1 MSKECIIIESVKF
14 FLSETLQ
21 SVQNNYLFVS
31 PPMDK
36 LSALLGRFSFNARV
50 FFNGHFCDANQ
61 FDETAQVG
69 QLHLVRAG
77 PVVFTHAGA
86 DPIRIDEPAMVFYPR
101 GLRHRLDVPPGATAS
116 LLCANVAFA
125 AGSANPL
132 ARVLPDCI
140 RMPLRDMGPLRHT
153 LDLLFA
159 EAGHAAQG
167 RDVILDRLCDILVVQ
182 LLRDQLARR
191 AADAGMLA
199 GLADPQ
205 LAPVLDAMH
214 ARPQDAW
221 QLQSLARLA
230 CMSRARF
237 TEHFRNVVGMPP
249 VEYLTRWRIGRA
261 CALLRDGMA
270 VKAASAQ
277 VGYASAPAFTRVFT
291 AHMGMSPRQWLRAHD
306 AGQAA

>member
-1 MSKECIIIESVKF
+1 
-14 FLSETLQ
+14 
-21 SVQNNYLFVS
+21 
-31 PPMDK
+31 MDK
-36 LSALLGRFSFNARV
+36 LSTLIGGHSFNAHV

-61 FDETAQVG
+61 FDENAQVG
-69 QLHLVRAG
+69 HLHLVRAG
-77 PVVFTHAGA
+77 PVVFMHEAVETF
-86 DPIRIDEPAMVFYPR
+86 RVDEPTMVFYPR
-101 GLRHRLDVPPGATAS
+101 GLRHRLDVPAGATAS

-125 AGSANPL
+125 AGNANPL

-140 RMPLRDMGPLRHT
+140 RMPLGDMGPLRHT

-182 LLRDQLARR
+182 ILRDQLARG
-191 AADAGMLA
+191 AVGAGVLA

-214 ARPQDAW
+214 ARPQEPW

-237 TEHFRNVVGMPP
+237 TEHFRAVVGMPP
-249 VEYLTRWRIGRA
+249 VEYLTRWRIERA
-261 CALLRDGMA
+261 CALLRGGMP
-270 VKAASAQ
+270 VKAASAE
-277 VGYASAPAFTRVFT
+277 VGYASPPAFTRAFT
-291 AHMGMSPRQWLRAHD
+291 EHMGVSPREWLRTD
-306 AGQAA
+306 AGKPDSGRQA